1 MKYTFIDQH
10 TTEFKV
16 VSMCRALKVHRS
28 GYYAWKA
35 EPLSARAIQ
44 DAVLLVE
51 IKQSYEDSQGIYGS
65 PRIHRDLREAGF
77 YCAEKRVAR
86 LMREAKLKSVR
97 GYRRPRYKSGL
108 PAIASPNR
116 LKQTFDVS
124 RPDEVWVTDITQ
136 ISTYEGWLYVAVVID
151 LYSRAVVGWSMK
163 SSIRTEIVLD
173 AMLMAKWR
181 RQPKQSV
188 TIHSDQGSQFGS
200 DDFSRWCRENN
211 LITSMSRRGNCYDNA
226 VAESFFSN
234 LKKEKIKNRIYNTR
248 EEAKSEVFDYIE
260 VFYNRKRRHSY
271 LDQRSPMVFEA
282 LQIGSA

>member
-10 TTEFKV
+10 TAEFKV

-51 IKQSYEDSQGIYGS
+51 IKQSYEESQGIYGS
-65 PRIHRDLREAGF
+65 PRVHRDLREAGF
-77 YCAEKRVAR
+77 QCGEKRVAR

-116 LKQTFDVS
+116 LKQAFDVS
-124 RPDEVWVTDITQ
+124 RPDEVLVTDITQ

-200 DDFSRWCRENN
+200 DEFSRWCRENN

-248 EEAKSEVFDYIE
+248 EEAKSDVFDYIE

-271 LDQRSPMVFEA
+271 LDQLSPMVFEA

>member
-10 TTEFKV
+10 TTEFKI

-51 IKQSYEDSQGIYGS
+51 IKQSYEESQGIYGS
-65 PRIHRDLREAGF
+65 PRVHRDLREAGF
-77 YCAEKRVAR
+77 QCGEKRVAR
-86 LMREAKLKSVR
+86 LMRKAKLKSVR

-116 LKQTFDVS
+116 LKQVFDVS
-124 RPDEVWVTDITQ
+124 SSDEVWVTDITQ

-188 TIHSDQGSQFGS
+188 IIHSDQGSQFGS
-200 DDFSRWCRENN
+200 DEFSRWCRENN

-248 EEAKSEVFDYIE
+248 EEAKSDVFDYIE

-271 LDQRSPMVFEA
+271 LDQLSPMVFEA

>member
-1 MKYTFIDQH
+1 
-10 TTEFKV
+10 
-16 VSMCRALKVHRS
+16 MCRALKVHRS

-51 IKQSYEDSQGIYGS
+51 IKQSYENSQGIYGS
-65 PRIHRDLREAGF
+65 PRIHRDLRESGF

-116 LKQTFDVS
+116 LQQAFDVS

-163 SSIRTEIVLD
+163 PSIRTEIVLD

-200 DDFSRWCRENN
+200 ACCCPRSLCID
-211 LITSMSRRGNCYDNA
+211 ITNS
-226 VAESFFSN
+226 
-234 LKKEKIKNRIYNTR
+234 I
-248 EEAKSEVFDYIE
+248 IE
-260 VFYNRKRRHSY
+260 CF
-271 LDQRSPMVFEA
+271 
-282 LQIGSA
+282 I